1 MQDGD
6 CSWHRFFMDFHR
18 FSEASWSQV
27 GIKNRLKIDAKKH
40 PKNDGK
46 QEASW
51 RRLGGILEVQEASG
65 GGGATRPGADFRSL
79 NEKFER
85 EEGA

>member
-1 MQDGD
+1 
-6 CSWHRFFMDFHR
+6 MDFHR

-27 GIKNRLKIDAKKH
+27 GIKNRPKIDAKKH

-65 GGGATRPGADFRSL
+65 GGAAKRRGEIFRSL

>member
-1 MQDGD
+1 
-6 CSWHRFFMDFHR
+6 MDFHR
-18 FSEASWSQV
+18 FAEESWSQV

-40 PKNDGK
+40 PKNNGK

-51 RRLGGILEVQEASG
+51 RRLGRILGSRRCPGEG
-65 GGGATRPGADFRSL
+65 GPLQRQAGFRSL

-85 EEGA
+85 EEGRYRR

>member
-1 MQDGD
+1 
-6 CSWHRFFMDFHR
+6 MDFHR

-65 GGGATRPGADFRSL
+65 GGGATRPGAEATRPAADFRSL

-85 EEGA
+85 EEGRYRR